1 MNSFTKFD
9 EILSCFGEVTKHKN
23 RVHFYKYKYRK
34 YEFVLSAHVRRKQM
48 HSTTW
53 KKR

>member
-23 RVHFYKYKYRK
+23 RVHFYKYNYRK
-34 YEFVLSAHVRRKQM
+34 YEFVRMSAENRCIQQHGRRGEF
-48 HSTTW
+48 
-53 KKR
+53 